1 MKMRTNCGHGDIVFS
16 AFIVPLCGYKITIM
30 AQTNF
35 YLGKAENTAGESE
48 INLRLYVSRDIRIR
62 AGSGIWVDRKRW
74 GKKNEINI
82 PLIQGEEREQLLEKR
97 SKLKA
102 LTDFLENIINT
113 CEDKNAVDR
122 PFIEKEIKKFHKPT
136 RKNVVPKEE
145 SFFDIMGK
153 YLSTHKLSVARQKN
167 FKVIMRSL
175 RRFELFKKKEG
186 HRGFKM
192 TFANLSLDM
201 LQQIEDFLG
210 NEKDAFLKH
219 PAIYEEIPYSTKV
232 AVKTPKRK
240 RPPTLDGD
248 GNEVPKGMPKPRGQN
263 SVADMMLRFRSFII
277 WANDNEH
284 TTSNPFKH
292 FTIGEIV
299 YGTPIYISNDERNK
313 LLEADLSDNTELET
327 QRDIFVFQCLIG
339 CRVSDLYKMTYKS
352 IIDDAIEYIPRK
364 TKEERAITVRVP
376 LSNTAQRLIA
386 KYKDYERSTLFPYNT
401 EQDYNR
407 KIKEAFKRAGLD
419 RMVTVLD
426 QQTREEVQRPLYEVA
441 SSHMARRSFIGNIYK
456 KVKDPNLVGA
466 LSGHKEGSKAF
477 ARYRAIDDD
486 MKKELIGMLE

>member
-1 MKMRTNCGHGDIVFS
+1 
-16 AFIVPLCGYKITIM
+16 M
-30 AQTNF
+30 AQTNY
-35 YLGKAENTAGESE
+35 YLGKAVNSAGESE

-62 AGSGIWVDRKRW
+62 ATSGIWVDRKRW
-74 GKKNEINI
+74 GKKNDINI
-82 PLIQGEEREQLLEKR
+82 PLIQGEERELLLEKR

-102 LTDFLENIINT
+102 LTDYLENIVNT
-113 CEDKNAVDR
+113 SEDKSTIDR
-122 PFIEKEIKKFHKPT
+122 PFIEKQIKKFHKPT
-136 RKNVVPKEE
+136 RISVAPTEE
-145 SFFDIMGK
+145 SFFDVMRK

-175 RRFELFKKKEG
+175 CRFELFKKKEG
-186 HRGFKM
+186 HRGFKIS
-192 TFANLSLDM
+192 FANLSVDILH
-201 LQQIEDFLG
+201 QIEDFLG
-210 NEKDAFLKH
+210 NEKDAFLKY
-219 PAIYEEIPYSTKV
+219 PDIYEEIPYSTKV

-240 RPPTLDGD
+240 RPPRLDEN
-248 GNEVPKGMPKPRGQN
+248 GNEIPKGIPKPRGQN

-277 WANDNEH
+277 WANDNGY
-284 TTSNPFKH
+284 TSNNPFKH

-299 YGTPIYISNDERNK
+299 YGTPIYITNRERNR
-313 LLEADLSDNTELET
+313 LLETDLSDNKELET

-339 CRVSDLYKMTYKS
+339 CRVSDLYKMTYRS
-352 IIDDAIEYIPRK
+352 IIGDAIEYIPRK
-364 TKEERAITVRVP
+364 TKEDRAITVRVP
-376 LSNTAQRLIA
+376 LNDTAKRLIA
-386 KYKDYERSTLFPYNT
+386 KYEDYERGSLFPFNT

-426 QQTREEVQRPLYEVA
+426 QQTREEIQKPLYEVA

-466 LSGHKEGSKAF
+466 LSGHKEGSKVF
-477 ARYRAIDDD
+477 ARYRTIDDD

>member
-1 MKMRTNCGHGDIVFS
+1 
-16 AFIVPLCGYKITIM
+16 M
-30 AQTNF
+30 AQTNY
-35 YLGKAENTAGESE
+35 YLGKAVNSAGESE

-62 AGSGIWVDRKRW
+62 ATSGIWVDRKRW
-74 GKKNEINI
+74 GKKNDINI
-82 PLIQGEEREQLLEKR
+82 PLIQGEERELLLDKR

-102 LTDFLENIINT
+102 LTDYLENIVNT
-113 CEDKNAVDR
+113 SEDKSTIDR
-122 PFIEKEIKKFHKPT
+122 PFIEKQIKKFHKPT
-136 RKNVVPKEE
+136 RISVAPTEE
-145 SFFDIMGK
+145 SFFDVMRK

-175 RRFELFKKKEG
+175 CRFELFKKKEG

-192 TFANLSLDM
+192 SFANLSVDILH
-201 LQQIEDFLG
+201 QIEDFLG
-210 NEKDAFLKH
+210 NEKDAFLKY
-219 PAIYEEIPYSTKV
+219 PDIYEEIPYSTKV

-240 RPPTLDGD
+240 RPPRLDEN
-248 GNEVPKGMPKPRGQN
+248 GNEIPKGIPKPRGQN

-277 WANDNEH
+277 WANDNGY
-284 TTSNPFKH
+284 TSNNPFKH

-299 YGTPIYISNDERNK
+299 YGTPIYITNRERNR
-313 LLEADLSDNTELET
+313 LLETDLSDNKELET

-339 CRVSDLYKMTYKS
+339 CRVSDLYKMTYRS
-352 IIDDAIEYIPRK
+352 IIGDAIEYIPRK
-364 TKEERAITVRVP
+364 TKEDRAITVRVP
-376 LSNTAQRLIA
+376 LNDTAKRLIA
-386 KYKDYERSTLFPYNT
+386 KYEDYERGSLFPFNT

-426 QQTREEVQRPLYEVA
+426 QQTREEIQKPLYEVA

-466 LSGHKEGSKAF
+466 LSGHKEGSKVF
-477 ARYRAIDDD
+477 ARYRTIDDD